1 MLCRQIGLISIIPRV
16 RIRIYIYLYTDTIES
31 QLS

>member
-1 MLCRQIGLISIIPRV
+1 MLCRQIGLISIIPGV